1 MTARPKLFRWQ
12 AIVPLSLLLLLLAV
26 GAWLFLD
33 TIVERG
39 IEDSATFLV
48 GAQVDLASA
57 DVRIG
62 DGSVTLRGLQV
73 TNPDAPMTNLV
84 QADEIVVNIRMEPLL
99 ERKLHVDT
107 VGIRGVRFGTPRETS
122 GALENP
128 PAGAGRIRRE
138 IDAWA
143 DRMRIPPLSLEGLGQ
158 AINVDA
164 VDPDSLR
171 TVAQAQLARA
181 QADSMRES
189 WTARLVALDPRPRI
203 DSAGALVERLQAA
216 DPARL
221 GVTGVTQ
228 LAADARGTLQDVQR
242 LQAQITSLDSAARN
256 GLAVVTAQLDA
267 VADAQAADVRYALG
281 TLRLPSLEGPQLSPA
296 IFGDA
301 ALDWIQPVLYWIRLA
316 EEYLPPGLDPRRYAG
331 PKRTRASGTTVVFP
345 DRDAAPRLVLGHA
358 DADLAIGGEGVAA
371 GSYRARVTGLSSAPA
386 LYGRPMTLEVGRGDA
401 VRGPRDV
408 RAFAMLDHVSTPIR
422 DSLDVVVSG
431 FALPSLELDAL
442 GARLLL
448 GEGTTALRLRRAGD
462 RIEARWSWRTPA
474 ASWEPLQ
481 GAPPTAEGA
490 AIGSRAW
497 AEALL
502 WDAVSGIRDV
512 GIEVRIGGTIQQPSL
527 GVSSN
532 VGDAVARSLQRVVGR
547 EVERAEREVRERVNA
562 LVQAEVDRAEVA
574 VAALQ
579 TTVAD
584 RIGAPLAELGDV
596 QALIEN
602 EIRRLTGRL
611 PGGLRIPG
619 DR

>member
-1 MTARPKLFRWQ
+1 VSPRSKLFRWQ
-12 AIVPLSLLLLLLAV
+12 AIVPLGLFLLLLAF

-33 TIVERG
+33 RLVEHG
-39 IEDSATFLV
+39 IEDSATYLV
-48 GAQVDLASA
+48 GARVDLASA

-62 DGSVTLRGLQV
+62 DGSITLRGLQV

-143 DRMRIPPLSLEGLGQ
+143 DRVRVPPLSLEGLGQ

-164 VDPDSLR
+164 IDPDSLR
-171 TVAQAQLARA
+171 TVEQARLARA
-181 QADSMRES
+181 QADSMLAS
-189 WTARLVALDPRPRI
+189 WTARLEALDPRPTI
-203 DSAGALVERLQAA
+203 DSARALAERLQAVN
-216 DPARL
+216 PGQL
-221 GVTGVTQ
+221 GVTGVTR
-228 LAADARGTLQDVQR
+228 LAADARGTLQDLER
-242 LQAQITSLDSAARN
+242 LEQEVVAVDSAARN
-256 GLAVVTAQLDA
+256 GLALAAARLDA

-281 TLRLPSLEGPQLSPA
+281 TLQLPSLEGPQLSPA
-296 IFGDA
+296 IFGDV
-301 ALDWIQPVLYWIRLA
+301 ALDWIQPVLYWVRLA

-345 DRDAAPRLVLGHA
+345 DRDAAPRFVLGHA
-358 DADLAIGGEGVAA
+358 DADLAIGGAGVAA
-371 GSYRARVTGLSSAPA
+371 GTYLATIAGLSSAPT
-386 LYGRPMTLEVGRGDA
+386 LYGRPTTLELGRSGA
-401 VRGPRDV
+401 VRGPRDI
-408 RAFAMLDHVSTPIR
+408 RAFAMLDHVSAPVR

-431 FALPSLELDAL
+431 FGLPSLALDAL
-442 GARLLL
+442 GARLVL
-448 GEGTTALRLRRAGD
+448 GEGTTALRLRRVGE

-481 GAPPTAEGA
+481 GSPPSAEGA

-497 AEALL
+497 GEALL

-512 GIEVRIGGTIQQPSL
+512 SIEVRIGGTVRQPSL

-532 VGDAVARSLQRVVGR
+532 VGDAVAASLRAVVGR
-547 EVERAEREVRERVNA
+547 EVERAEREVRERVTA
-562 LVQAEVDRAEVA
+562 LVQDEVERAEAA
-574 VAALQ
+574 VTALQ
-579 TTVAD
+579 TTVAE
-584 RIGAPLAELGDV
+584 RIGAPLAEVGDV
-596 QALIEN
+596 RALIES

-611 PGGLRIPG
+611 PGGIRIPG
-619 DR
+619 D